1 MTYHHG
7 LGQVG
12 LAVQNRTSVKKHL
25 YEGCVGGWN
34 RAPQK
39 LDISNSGVLP
49 FHSVGVLCC

>member
-39 LDISNSGVLP
+39 LDISNSSVLP
-49 FHSVGVLCC
+49 CHSVGVLFC